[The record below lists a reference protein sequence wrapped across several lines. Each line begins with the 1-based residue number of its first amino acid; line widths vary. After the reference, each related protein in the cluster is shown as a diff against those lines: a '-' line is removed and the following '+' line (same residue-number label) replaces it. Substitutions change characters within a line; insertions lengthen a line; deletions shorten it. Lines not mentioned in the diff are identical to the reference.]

1 MKPMAKNS
9 AASEAEKKKGIEK
22 LQNQLEQARLDG
34 NTFLAKKLEDIIKV
48 AKERLK
54 RGVK

>member
-22 LQNQLEQARLDG
+22 LQNQLEQAKLDG
-34 NTFLAKKLEDIIKV
+34 NTFLAKKLVRENG
-48 AKERLK
+48 L
-54 RGVK
+54 